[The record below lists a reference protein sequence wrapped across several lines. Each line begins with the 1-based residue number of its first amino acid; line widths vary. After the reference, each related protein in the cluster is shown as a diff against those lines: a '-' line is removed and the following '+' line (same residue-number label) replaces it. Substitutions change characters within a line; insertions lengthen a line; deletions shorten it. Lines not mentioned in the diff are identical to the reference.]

1 MKPIIT
7 CFVAVLLVSGCNTAI
22 KPFGDTAAPPD
33 ESKPV
38 VPPPVS
44 MSSQSVSASRAC
56 DNYTTQVN
64 RAKQSKDLV
73 KLSQLLKKLEKQSD
87 CSQDYLDTLER
98 NISEIATQ
106 KASVLVKRGDVNG
119 AKKWLKYAPVSLW
132 TIQTIRGD
140 IAAKGKEWKN
150 AAEFYNQAL
159 DLMDSPTATPE
170 PSRADIKKVRSL
182 ATETQ
187 LLAGQLIAINGRSGK
202 ESGAM
207 RGNIRGIEVRERP
220 VPVQFVFGKTAL
232 TESGQNSA
240 KKLITF
246 FQRKNPTRITLVG
259 HSDRIGSDIHN
270 CALSR
275 GRALALK
282 DYFVKQGSIDAN
294 IITAMGKGKQ
304 QPLELYDP
312 SLYTQDEIDQMN
324 RRVEFA
330 IDREVSN
337 TNQCL

>member
-1 MKPIIT
+1 MATKKILD
-7 CFVAVLLVSGCNTAI
+7 FGCYC
-22 KPFGDTAAPPD
+22 GGCL
-33 ESKPV
+33 
-38 VPPPVS
+38 
-44 MSSQSVSASRAC
+44 AC

-73 KLSQLLKKLEKQSD
+73 KLSQLLERKRQSN
-87 CSQDYLDTLER
+87 CSQNYLDTLKR
-98 NISEIATQ
+98 DMSEIATQ
-106 KASVLVKRGDVNG
+106 KVSVLVKRGDVNG
-119 AKKWLKYAPVSLW
+119 AKKWLKHQYMPVSLW
-132 TIQTIRGD
+132 STQAVRGD

-159 DLMDSPTATPE
+159 DLMDDPSATPE